1 MKTKNIFP
9 FFIILLFITTI
20 ANGQLTKLTVDDVFT
35 NRSFAPKSIMG
46 LQWFD
51 NGNSYS
57 FLKMNPET
65 KSMDLYRHDLKSGE
79 EKVIVS
85 GSELKLKEGDAPFV
99 IRNYEW
105 SPNGRFILFTGML
118 PARSLKSGGTF
129 YLFDFTEKKFFLLA
143 ESEQE
148 QINAQFSPDG
158 NKLGFVR
165 GDNLFTVDIFTKEE
179 KQLTFDGNEN
189 ILNGHFDWV
198 YEEEFGIIKGFE
210 WSPDS
215 KTIAYWR
222 LDQTEVPQIQIQKWD
237 SLYLNS
243 IDMRYPKAGA
253 KNSDVKIGI
262 VSVETG
268 KNVFAD
274 LGSETDIYIPR
285 IKFTSNPN
293 MLSIQRLNRLQN
305 KLDFLFADV
314 ATGKTTTVF
323 TETDPCWIEINDN
336 LKFLKDGKHLIWQSE
351 RDGFNHFYLKDY
363 NGKVINQITKG
374 KWETDNIHFVDE
386 QNKLIYYSS
395 NERGTIYSDL
405 YVIKFD
411 GSGKKRLTENAGTHA
426 INFSSGGEYFID
438 RYSNASLIPSSFLFD
453 KKGEKVRGLAV
464 STMDGFKDY
473 DLGTSEFVSFT
484 TTDGVTLNGML
495 IKPSDFDQTK
505 KYPVL
510 IYNYSG
516 PGSQTVKDSWQGA
529 NLLWHMMLA
538 QKGYLVFMLDNRG
551 TGGRGKEFKNIVYK
565 NLGHWEV
572 NDHIEGAKYLAPL
585 PFVDAERIGIWGW
598 SYGGYISALTLMKG
612 AEYFKTAI
620 SVAPVTHW
628 KFYDSIY
635 TERFMSL
642 PSLNPEGYETSAVL
656 TYTDKLK
663 GKLLLVHGTA
673 DDNVHFQ
680 NAVALVNK
688 LIAEN
693 IQFETMYYPEK
704 DHGIYGGKTR
714 LHLYNMMT
722 NFLLNNL

>member
-20 ANGQLTKLTVDDVFT
+20 TNGQLKKFTIDDVFT

-65 KSMDLYRHDLKSGE
+65 KSMDMWQHNLKSGE

-85 GSELKLKEGDAPFV
+85 GSELKLKEEDAPFV

-129 YLFDFTEKKFFLLA
+129 YLFDFSEKNFFLLA

-179 KQLTFDGNEN
+179 KQLTFDGTEN

-198 YEEEFGIIKGFE
+198 YEEEFSIIKGFE

-293 MLSIQRLNRLQN
+293 TLSIQRLNRLQN

-323 TETDPCWIEINDN
+323 TESDPCWIEIHDN

-351 RDGFNHFYLKDY
+351 QDGFNHFYLKDY
-363 NGKVINQITKG
+363 SGKVINQITKG
-374 KWETDNIHFVDE
+374 KWETDKIHFVDE

-395 NERGTIYSDL
+395 NERGVIYSDL

-411 GSGKKRLTENAGTHA
+411 GSGKKRLTENAGTHS

-438 RYSNASLIPSSFLFD
+438 RYSNVSLIPSSFLFD
-453 KKGEKVRGLAV
+453 KNGEKVRELAV

-473 DLGTSEFVSFT
+473 DMGTSEFVSFT
-484 TTDGVTLNGML
+484 TTDGVVLNGML

-516 PGSQTVKDSWQGA
+516 PGSQIVKDSWQGA
-529 NLLWHMMLA
+529 NLIWHLMLA

-572 NDHIEGAKYLAPL
+572 NDQIEGAKYLASL
-585 PFVDAERIGIWGW
+585 PFVDGERIGIWGW
-598 SYGGYISALTLMKG
+598 SYGGYLSALALMKG
-612 AEYFKTAI
+612 ADYFKAAI

-663 GKLLLVHGTA
+663 GKLFLVHGTA

-680 NAVALVNK
+680 NSVALVNK

-714 LHLYNMMT
+714 LHLYNKMT

>member
-1 MKTKNIFP
+1 MKAKNLF
-9 FFIILLFITTI
+9 FLFIILLFVTQVT
-20 ANGQLTKLTVDDVFT
+20 NGQLKKLTIDDVFT
-35 NRSFAPKSIMG
+35 NRSFFPKSIMG

-57 FLKMNPET
+57 FFKMNPET
-65 KSMDLYRHDLKSGE
+65 KSMDIYSHDLKSGE
-79 EKVIVS
+79 EKVIVT
-85 GSELKLKEGDAPFV
+85 GSELKLKEGDAPFI

-118 PARSLKSGGTF
+118 PARSLKTGGTF
-129 YLFDFTEKKFFLLA
+129 YLFDFVDKKFFLLA

-165 GDNLFTVDIFTKEE
+165 GGNLFIVDILTKVE

-198 YEEEFGIIKGFE
+198 YEEEFSIIKGFE

-222 LDQTEVPQIQIQKWD
+222 LDQSEVPQIQIQKWD

-262 VSVETG
+262 VSIETG

-274 LGSETDIYIPR
+274 PGSETDIYIPR
-285 IKFTSNPN
+285 IKFTSDPN
-293 MLSIQRLNRLQN
+293 ILSIQRLNRLQN

-314 ATGKTTTVF
+314 TTGKIKTVF
-323 TETDPCWIEINDN
+323 TETDSCWIDINDN

-351 RDGFNHFYLKDY
+351 QDGYNHFYLKDY
-363 NGKVINQITKG
+363 SGKVINQITKG

-386 QNKLIYYSS
+386 ENKLIYYSS

-405 YVIKFD
+405 YLIKFD
-411 GSGKKRLTENAGTHA
+411 GTGKKRLTENAGTHS

-438 RYSNASLIPSSFLFD
+438 RYSSISLIPSSLLYD
-453 KKGEKVRGLAV
+453 KDGKKVRDLAL
-464 STMDGFKDY
+464 SSMAAFKEY
-473 DLGTSEFVSFT
+473 DLGSSEFVSFT
-484 TTDGVTLNGML
+484 TTDGIELNGML
-495 IKPSDFDQTK
+495 IKPTDFDPNK

-516 PGSQTVKDSWQGA
+516 PGSQIVKDSWQGA
-529 NLLWHMMLA
+529 NLIWHLMLA

-565 NLGHWEV
+565 NLGHWEA
-572 NDHIEGAKYLAPL
+572 NDQIEGAMYLASL

-620 SVAPVTHW
+620 SVALVSHW
-628 KFYDSIY
+628 KFYDTIY

-642 PSLNPEGYETSAVL
+642 PSLNPEGYESSAVL
-656 TYTDKLK
+656 TYTNKLK

-680 NAVALVNK
+680 NAVTLVNK
-688 LIAEN
+688 LISEN